1 MASSLASRPRGLRDR
16 QKIARERRIVRAAT
30 SLFARG
36 GYSATAM
43 EDVAAKA
50 GLAVGTIYNYFSSKP
65 DLLLAIVRRETEEM
79 VARARR
85 VLASPSAEPIA
96 AIIAMIDIWFDGF
109 MSDDRVLWRE
119 LLAAAIAEPARI
131 GQRLFE
137 LDVRLVAVL
146 AELIE
151 KLKQRGAIASELDPM
166 RAATV
171 VYAIALTWI
180 NAWMLNEAVSAAM
193 AREEIH
199 RGIEIACNGIISTSG
214 GATSKG

>member
-1 MASSLASRPRGLRDR
+1 MASSLALRPRGLRDR

-30 SLFARG
+30 SLFVRG
-36 GYSATAM
+36 GYSSTAM

-79 VARARR
+79 VASARS
-85 VLASPSAEPIA
+85 VLTSPPAKPIA
-96 AIIAMIDIWFDGF
+96 AIIAMIDIWFEGF

-151 KLKQRGAIASELDPM
+151 KLKTRRAIASGIDAM

-180 NAWMLNEAVSAAM
+180 NAWMLNEAVTPAM

-199 RGIEIACNGIISTSG
+199 RGIEIACNGIIITAG
-214 GATSKG
+214 GATRKG

>member
-1 MASSLASRPRGLRDR
+1 
-16 QKIARERRIVRAAT
+16 
-30 SLFARG
+30 
-36 GYSATAM
+36 M

>member
-1 MASSLASRPRGLRDR
+1 MASSLKNRPPGLRER
-16 QKIARERRIVRAAT
+16 QKLERERRIVRAA
-30 SLFARG
+30 SRLFVRP
-36 GYSATAM
+36 GYSSTAM
-43 EDVAAKA
+43 EVVASKA
-50 GLAVGTIYNYFSSKP
+50 GLAVGTIYNYFPSKP
-65 DLLLAIVRRETEEM
+65 DLLLAIVRRETEVM
-79 VARARR
+79 VARARKI
-85 VLASPSAEPIA
+85 LAATPAKPIA
-96 AIIAMIDIWFDGF
+96 AILAMIDLWFDGF

-151 KLKQRGAIASELDPM
+151 KLKARGAIGSELDPM

-180 NAWMLNEAVSAAM
+180 NAWMLNEAVTAAM
-193 AREEIH
+193 AREEI
-199 RGIEIACNGIISTSG
+199 
-214 GATSKG
+214 